1 MSILKKIESLMSE
14 SSTNSDIARLSRIK
28 KMLNLKESES
38 ISTVP
43 TTKLQKFCETY
54 GNIAVEGLQRYAVL
68 TEDVAEKK
76 RIASVLSMLGVKK

>member
-1 MSILKKIESLMSE
+1 MSILKQIETLMSE
-14 SSTNSDIARLSRIK
+14 SSTNLDIARLSRIK

-43 TTKLQKFCETY
+43 TTKLIKFAETY
-54 GNIAVEGLQRYAVL
+54 GTIAVEGLQRYAVL